1 MHYFLAEDAVEVIA
15 VDKRSDD
22 SAPKLLGK
30 RKLLLPQYQ
39 HSVKTCA
46 EIKFTASTP
55 STRRPLDGVAM
66 LDPTHRLMST
76 QVNTPTDKTNTYH
89 WTDLAVGGEVII
101 FNRCAPASR
110 RLLTSRRWRGARDA
124 SATALAPMESRHAVA
139 ATP

>member
-1 MHYFLAEDAVEVIA
+1 LHYFLAEDAIEVIA

-39 HSVKTCA
+39 HSVNTCA

-55 STRRPLDGVAM
+55 STRRLLDGVAVPLPHRSTEPARPRHRREM
-66 LDPTHRLMST
+66 HPTHWLIST

-89 WTDLAVGGEVII
+89 WTDLAVGGEVVI
-101 FNRCAPASR
+101 FNRRAPASR
-110 RLLTSRRWRGARDA
+110 HLRDMSRRWR
-124 SATALAPMESRHAVA
+124 
-139 ATP
+139 

>member
-1 MHYFLAEDAVEVIA
+1 MSRFRLHYFLAEDAIEVIA

-55 STRRPLDGVAM
+55 STRRLLDGVAV
-66 LDPTHRLMST
+66 PVRHRST
-76 QVNTPTDKTNTYH
+76 EPGRPRY
-89 WTDLAVGGEVII
+89 
-101 FNRCAPASR
+101 R
-110 RLLTSRRWRGARDA
+110 REMT
-124 SATALAPMESRHAVA
+124 
-139 ATP
+139 